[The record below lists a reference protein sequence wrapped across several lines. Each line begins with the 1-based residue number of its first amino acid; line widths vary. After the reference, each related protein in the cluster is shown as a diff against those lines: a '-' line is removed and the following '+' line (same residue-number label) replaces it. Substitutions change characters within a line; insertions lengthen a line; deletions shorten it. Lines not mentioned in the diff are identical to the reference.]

1 MSVTIP
7 PITVIPNAST
17 MKEAEYNVAWN
28 TLLSELDPYAN
39 AANAL
44 AAGVEAN
51 AADAEA
57 AVASLASAKWVSGS
71 FVEGDVRWSPTDYL
85 NYRCKNT
92 GSRTIDPAADP
103 TNWALL
109 TKTGAGGSDTTSS
122 AVDITLTSTSDR
134 LQIISMTAPGKKV
147 TQPAANTL
155 QAGATIFVHVNKGTY
170 RFAVH
175 KNGGGFLCY
184 VNPGQ
189 VVIVHCSDISSGAGV
204 WHVSGQGVDRIYA
217 GNDAEVLNSVGS
229 GYAAVAMATSTK
241 AICAYRNISTT
252 RLEVVVLNF
261 GSASGSPVEINSE
274 ASVDISIDA
283 QTSNQA
289 TVVYKTSTGVT
300 KGYVIN
306 ISGNTP
312 TPGAVRTID
321 SGTGG
326 NGTSIAALSS
336 TQLLCLYQGSAS
348 GTPRERILD
357 ISASTIAESSEV
369 AADSTAA
376 FGTYLSVKKVSAS
389 KVLVCFKNSATK
401 TPLLRL
407 QTITGSVPAPSG
419 SVITVA
425 PPGTPPST
433 YFGLAVMSSDRAVL
447 IQGVERTYADML
459 VSLIDISGS
468 SPVLLVNKMLSPG
481 TFADANFDAARL
493 GPNSVYLTWQETTK
507 FGVSGMV
514 VTITDDD
521 RIIEGVVSEKLEPGV
536 SNRLACAAL
545 DATHVMQVCGNADT
559 YLSAKTIEIAA

>member
-7 PITVIPNAST
+7 LLTTIPSSSTMNESEYNAS
-17 MKEAEYNVAWN
+17 WN
-28 TLLSELDPYAN
+28 TLLSELDPYAS

-57 AVASLASAKWVSGS
+57 AVAALASAKWVSGS
-71 FVEGDVRWSPTDYL
+71 FVEGDVRWSPTNYL

-109 TKTGAGGSDTTSS
+109 TKTGAGGSDTASS
-122 AVDITLTSTSDR
+122 AVDITLTSTSGR
-134 LQIISMTAPGKKV
+134 LQVISMTAPGKKV

-155 QAGATIFVHVNKGTY
+155 QTGAPVFVYKNTGTY
-170 RFAVH
+170 RFSVH

-189 VVIVHCSDISSGAGV
+189 VVSTHCSDISSGAGV
-204 WHVSGQGVDRIYA
+204 WHISGQNVDQIYG
-217 GNDAEVLNSVGS
+217 GNDAEVLTAVGA
-229 GYAAVAMATSTK
+229 GYAAVAMLTATK
-241 AICAYRNISTT
+241 AVCAYRNISTT

-261 GSASGSPVEINSE
+261 GSASGSSVEVNAE

-300 KGYVIN
+300 KGYVID
-306 ISGNTP
+306 ISGSTP

-389 KVLVCFKNSATK
+389 KALVCFKNSATK
-401 TPLLRL
+401 TPLMRL

-433 YFGLAVMSSDRAVL
+433 YLGLAVVSSGRAVL

-459 VSLIDISGS
+459 ISLIDISGS
-468 SPVLLVNKMLSPG
+468 SPVLLANKMLSPG
-481 TFADANFDAARL
+481 TFADANFDATRL
-493 GPNSVYLTWQETTK
+493 GTSSVYLTWQETTA
-507 FGVSGMV
+507 FGVRGLV
-514 VTITDDD
+514 ITISEDD
-521 RIIEGVVSEKLEPGV
+521 RIIEGVVSDKLEPGV
-536 SNRLACAAL
+536 SNRLACAAM

-559 YLSAKTIEIAA
+559 YLSAKTLEIAA